1 MIASRQSIGSPTRE
15 CNQEWLLD
23 LLRPAG
29 ELVIV
34 HWRRRNWA
42 GGRWRGGRWGVYNIA
57 GKIHDSLSENLA
69 D

>member
-34 HWRRRNWA
+34 HRRRRKWV
-42 GGRWRGGRWGVYNIA
+42 GGRWRGVYNIA